1 MLFLEKGSRSFLHDR
16 QLGCSLAFVAGAVN
30 VAGFLS
36 VGSYCAN
43 MTGNVTAFAIGL
55 QKGQAEEVVTCIAL
69 IASFF
74 LGAMMCTFLV
84 NGGRRRGQKAIYA
97 YSILLEGVLL
107 ATIDLV
113 QFFWLPPSGHH
124 ILPPLGLSF
133 LMGLQNAT
141 VTRISGSVVRTTHV
155 TGMITDLGI
164 ELADWLDA
172 FRHPVDPEH
181 HAKTVLRLR
190 LHSKI
195 IACFIGG
202 GAVGA
207 FGYTTWPRF
216 FLMGVACVVIALAL
230 PGILAN
236 AFPAASGQT
245 GRDTMPPPSV

>member
-16 QLGCSLAFVAGAVN
+16 QLGCSLALVAGAVN

-55 QKGQAEEVVTCIAL
+55 QKGQAEVVLTCLAL
-69 IASFF
+69 IVSFF
-74 LGAMMCTFLV
+74 AGAMLCTFLV
-84 NGGRRRGQKAIYA
+84 NAGRRHGQKAIYA

-107 ATIDLV
+107 ASLDLV
-113 QFFWLPPSGHH
+113 QLFWLPPSGHNV
-124 ILPPLGLSF
+124 LPPLGLSF

-164 ELADWLDA
+164 ELADWFDA
-172 FRHPVDPEH
+172 LRHPVDPDQ
-181 HAKTVLRLR
+181 HARTVQRLR

-202 GAVGA
+202 GMSGA
-207 FGYTTWPRF
+207 FGYTLWPAF
-216 FLMGVACVVIALAL
+216 FLLGVGLVLIALAL

-236 AFPAASGQT
+236 ARPETASG
-245 GRDTMPPPSV
+245 RSASE

>member
-43 MTGNVTAFAIGL
+43 MTGNVTAFAINL
-55 QKGQAEEVVTCIAL
+55 QKTQVVVAFSSIVL
-69 IASFF
+69 IVSFF

-97 YSILLEGVLL
+97 YSILLEGLLL
-107 ATIDLV
+107 AAIDLV
-113 QFFWLPPSGHH
+113 QIFWLPPAGHN

-172 FRHPVDPEH
+172 FRHPIEPE
-181 HAKTVLRLR
+181 KQTQTTLRLR

-195 IACFIGG
+195 IGCFIGG
-202 GAVGA
+202 GVIGA

-216 FLMGVACVVIALAL
+216 FLMSVACVIIALAL

-236 AFPAASGQT
+236 AFPAASVEAE
-245 GRDTMPPPSV
+245 RDTEAPPSA